1 MSIIEKIKQ
10 TPRGSLEWVHIRGEG
25 KEDLQGN
32 MKYQVQ
38 LVLDPKNNEEHQ
50 AFIDQIEDFWADNK
64 PKHIKEAKSMGIYPH
79 KVLAEEL
86 DEDGEKV
93 YEETGKVCLMFKTG
107 TTYQDGKT
115 KLIKVFNAK
124 NKEVDIGE
132 LLIGNNSE
140 GRVAGAM
147 AIYEVKPKGKT
158 KALEAGVTLYLDA
171 IKLLK
176 LVEYSAGPQFGTED
190 DDDDDAWTGAE
201 AGDWEGDDGDEPADK
216 PAGKQV
222 KL

>member
-1 MSIIEKIKQ
+1 MSTIEKIKQ
-10 TPRGSLEWVHIRGEG
+10 TPRGVFEWVNIRGEG

-32 MKYQVQ
+32 NKYQVQ
-38 LVLDPKNNEEHQ
+38 LVLDPANNEEHQ
-50 AFIDQIEDFWADNK
+50 TFLDKIEDFWAENK
-64 PKHIKEAKSMGIYPH
+64 PSHIKKAKSTGVYPH
-79 KVLAEEL
+79 KVVADEL
-86 DEDGEKV
+86 DEEGEKV

-107 TTYQDGKT
+107 TEYKDGKN
-115 KLIKVFNAK
+115 KLIKVFNGK

-132 LLIGNNSE
+132 LLIGNGSE

-147 AIYEVKPKGKT
+147 AIYEVKPKGKA
-158 KALEAGVTLYLDA
+158 KALEAGVTLYLDG

-190 DDDDDAWTGAE
+190 DDEDSWT
-201 AGDWEGDDGDEPADK
+201 GDDGDWTGDEETSTEAEDK
-216 PAGKQV
+216 PTGKQV